1 MTHTRTD
8 ARPRRTGPVN
18 VEPITL
24 NDQQRVAVEHTG
36 TPLAVLAGP
45 GTGKTRVIVA
55 RTVRLVRE
63 GVEPERILNVT
74 FTSKAAGEMR
84 ERLAQQLGPALSSRL
99 NVSTFHALG
108 NRLLRR
114 FGDVLAL
121 PSELILI
128 DSAQRTRL
136 LRELILRSDRF
147 ASAHRNG
154 IDRLAQRAATF
165 IDRCKE
171 SARFPQEAIEFAGA
185 WRERAESLED
195 EDAPVERADAAEF
208 ERMAHVYH
216 DFDRACAERGWVT
229 FDDFIT
235 LPIRLLREHTTVA
248 EIVRTELRHVIVDEF
263 QDVNGA
269 QIALLRELAPA
280 AANPDLCVVGDDDQA
295 IYAFRG
301 SDPRAFATFA
311 NIWPDH
317 ELVELT
323 INHRSAP
330 PIVRAANTI
339 IEPASDR
346 FSPDKRA
353 EPDTNRDPSKDTN
366 AGVELRITGDWKT
379 DHAPAIAAM
388 ILQDRAATD
397 RAYRDF
403 AVIAST
409 NTQCDLIADE
419 LRTHGIPVDR
429 REERKPASDAGV
441 QDVLAW
447 CAVLADPGASDAF
460 TQRLLVRPPVGMPP
474 DEVQTI
480 ARAHRAARKTDETTT
495 ELARWVEQQHAG
507 DERVQ
512 RFASL
517 RKKLLEA
524 TLSEPADLVIEDIV
538 RTIDPAH
545 TESLDGRT
553 RARRVRD
560 LIAVVAFARSRQRFL
575 PRPGRLAD
583 FLAHYRDLDAKQQD
597 TFDAPG
603 DERLDTDAESEE
615 RPDAVS
621 VITAHSSKG
630 LEFDTVF
637 LANVRFRGFPLQQRP
652 DDDGV
657 RVPTEFSGRI
667 EQEHENEQRRLFYVA
682 CTRAERRLV
691 LLAKHKKS
699 RGKSLD
705 FTQELQD
712 ASDAIELQEGDV
724 AALLESD
731 LLAPR
736 PEHDP
741 EAWRAGAD
749 SVRSALSRE
758 SRRQRE
764 RALSILHDAAV
775 NADNAS
781 AFEQKLVSSARV
793 LRALAHADVSLLD
806 APGIDPT
813 DADRAR
819 TLIASLQSGAAP
831 SATSPMRAPLRLS
844 YSRLMDYDA
853 CPRCFYVKHVL
864 RLDEAKTTQ
873 LASGSVVHDAL
884 EAFTKRWLD
893 AEAEGLQRPNL
904 DDLLALGETA
914 LERATPFD
922 QATDDAL
929 RTESRERL
937 RTAFEGF
944 VDDDDQII
952 EVEQSKEVAYTGPD
966 GEAHTL
972 VAKIDRID
980 QVAGGAFRIVD
991 YKTGRASNKLLEP
1004 KPDDLQMGIYTLA
1017 LMDMFGLDEP
1027 PAGVAE
1033 YRILSTGDR
1042 GSIALRDVRLDKVR
1056 KNIDKAIRGMLDGD
1070 FPAKPESDYCKGL
1083 CALLPD

>member
-1 MTHTRTD
+1 MNRTRAD
-8 ARPRRTGPVN
+8 ARPRLRGPVQ

-24 NDQQRVAVEHTG
+24 NDQQRLAVEHTG
-36 TPLAVLAGP
+36 GPLAVLAGP

-84 ERLAQQLGPALSSRL
+84 DRLASHLGPAISSRI

-114 FGDVLAL
+114 FGDILGL
-121 PSELILI
+121 PSELVLI

-136 LRELILRSDRF
+136 LRELILRSERF

-154 IDRLAQRAATF
+154 IDRLADRAASF

-171 SARFPQEAIEFAGA
+171 SARFPEEAIDFARA
-185 WRERAESLED
+185 WRETAESSTGD
-195 EDAPVERADAAEF
+195 DAPIERADATEF
-208 ERMAHVYH
+208 ERMAHVYRA
-216 DFDRACAERGWVT
+216 FDRACAERGWVT

-235 LPIRLLREHTTVA
+235 LPIRLLRAHVSIA
-248 EIVRTELRHVIVDEF
+248 EVVRTELRHVIVDEY

-269 QIALLRELAPA
+269 QIALLRELAPPA
-280 AANPDLCVVGDDDQA
+280 SNPDLCVVGDDDQA

-301 SDPRAFATFA
+301 SDPRAFATFREF
-311 NIWPDH
+311 WSSH

-330 PIVRAANTI
+330 AIVRAANTI
-339 IEPASDR
+339 IEPAGDR

-353 EPDTNRDPSKDTN
+353 EPDPDRDPLKDTG

-379 DHAPAIAAM
+379 DHAPAIAALV
-388 ILQDRAATD
+388 LQDRAASD
-397 RAYRDF
+397 RAWRDF
-403 AVIAST
+403 AVITST
-409 NTQCDLIADE
+409 NPQCDLIADE

-429 REERKPASDAGV
+429 REQRTPASDAGV

-447 CAVLADPGASDAF
+447 CAVLADPGAADAF
-460 TQRLLVRPPVGMPP
+460 TQRLLVRPPIGMPP
-474 DEVQTI
+474 DEVQAI
-480 ARAHRAARKTDETTT
+480 ARAHRTARKADGSTP
-495 ELARWVEQQHAG
+495 ELARWVEREHPS

-512 RFASL
+512 RFAAL
-517 RKKLLEA
+517 RKKLLEW
-524 TLSEPADLVIEDIV
+524 TLAEPADLVIEQIV
-538 RTIDPAH
+538 RELDPAH
-545 TESLDGRT
+545 TEPLDGRA

-560 LIAVVAFARSRQRFL
+560 LIAVVAFARTRQRFL
-575 PRPGRLAD
+575 PVPGRLPD
-583 FLAHYRDLDAKQQD
+583 FLAHYRDLDPKQQE

-603 DERLDTDAESEE
+603 DERLDADAEAED

-637 LANVRFRGFPLQQRP
+637 LANVRYRGFPLQTRN
-652 DDDGV
+652 DEAGV
-657 RVPTEFSGRI
+657 RIPTEFSGRI
-667 EQEHENEQRRLFYVA
+667 EQAHENEQRRLFYVA

-712 ASDAIELQEGDV
+712 AADAIGLEEGDV
-724 AALLESD
+724 SALLESD

-741 EAWRAGAD
+741 EAWHAGTD
-749 SVRSALSRE
+749 SVRAALSRE

-764 RALSILHDAAV
+764 RALSVLHDAARGTGEL
-775 NADNAS
+775 DTIES
-781 AFEQKLVSSARV
+781 RLRSSARV
-793 LRALAHADVSLLD
+793 LRALAKADPSLLD
-806 APGIDPT
+806 APGIDEG
-813 DADRAR
+813 DAQRAR
-819 TLIASLQSGAAP
+819 SLIESIAAGAAP
-831 SATSPMRAPLRLS
+831 AVTSPMRAPLHLS
-844 YSRLMDYDA
+844 YSRLMDYNA

-864 RLDEAKTTQ
+864 RLDEAKTAQ

-893 AEAEGLQRPNL
+893 AEAEGTPRPTL
-904 DDLLALGETA
+904 DDLLDSGDTA
-914 LERATPFD
+914 LQRATPFD
-922 QATDDAL
+922 QPVDGAL
-929 RTESRERL
+929 RAESRERL

-944 VDDDDQII
+944 VDDGDQII
-952 EVEQSKEVAYTGPD
+952 EVEQSRDIPYTDAD
-966 GEAHTL
+966 GTAHRL

-980 QVAGGAFRIVD
+980 RLASGAFRIVD

-1017 LMDMFGLDEP
+1017 LMDLFGFDEP
-1027 PAGVAE
+1027 PDGHAE
-1033 YRILSTGDR
+1033 YRVLSTGER
-1042 GSIALRDVRLDKVR
+1042 GAIALRDVRLDKVR
-1056 KNIDKAIRGMLDGD
+1056 ASINKAVAGMLTGA
-1070 FPAKPESDYCKGL
+1070 FPAKPDSDYCKGL